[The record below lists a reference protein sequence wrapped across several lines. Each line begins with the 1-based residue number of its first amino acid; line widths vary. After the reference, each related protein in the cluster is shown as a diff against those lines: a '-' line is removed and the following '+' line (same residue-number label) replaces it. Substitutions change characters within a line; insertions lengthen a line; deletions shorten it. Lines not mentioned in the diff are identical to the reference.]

1 MFMLPGNCAAGI
13 TDPRVRL
20 RDGIRLKTRGRL
32 SAKATELSSTMFPL
46 QGAQM
51 LQMLERSL
59 RNSLPTSLKVY
70 GTVFHMNQGN
80 PFNLKALVDKWPDFN
95 TVVIRPQ
102 EQEMKDDL
110 DHYTNTYH
118 IYSKD
123 LKNCQEFLGLPEVIN
138 WKQHLQI
145 QSSQNSLNEVIQNL
159 AATKSFK
166 VKVTQNL
173 LYMTS
178 ETTKE
183 LAPSLLDVK
192 NLSLSDG
199 KPKAIDQKTL
209 KLSSMDPIYAA
220 LVNKFWSFGGNE
232 RSQRFIERCIR
243 TLPNFCLLGP
253 EGTPVSWSLMD
264 HTGELRM
271 AGTTPEYRAQGLIT
285 YLIYTHTQALL
296 KFGFPVYS
304 HVDRKNKIMQK
315 MSHSLNHILM
325 PCDWNQWN
333 CVPL

>member
-1 MFMLPGNCAAGI
+1 MEWGAILDKPPREQKVAEAISFFFGI
-13 TDPRVRL
+13 GEDFSEGDTNNET
-20 RDGIRLKTRGRL
+20 LKRSPAIG
-32 SAKATELSSTMFPL
+32 TELAILVFEFP
-46 QGAQM
+46 
-51 LQMLERSL
+51 
-59 RNSLPTSLKVY
+59 P
-70 GTVFHMNQGN
+70 
-80 PFNLKALVDKWPDFN
+80 ALLIPGCLL
-95 TVVIRPQ
+95 I
-102 EQEMKDDL
+102 EMKDDL